1 MRMTNKKNMIIVHDQ
16 ICSYASSKAA
26 GSQLLCTALPPY
38 VHPPAG
44 PLTQTSRPHSEHV
57 VVHILRE
64 SLRQESTR
72 GRCPSFRAASMAASA
87 VEVASLGGLVI
98 LYLPPDGPGPAT

>member
-44 PLTQTSRPHSEHV
+44 PLTQISRPHSEHV

-64 SLRQESTR
+64 SLRQEATR
-72 GRCPSFRAASMAASA
+72 GRCPSSRAASTAANAVGAAS
-87 VEVASLGGLVI
+87 SGGVRI
-98 LYLPPDGPGPAT
+98 FGK